1 MLICESCGFQQVMAQ
16 SLKSQKVE
24 PVLSSMVADCL
35 AGLSVIG
42 TVTHTNTNKVM
53 AHEYPYIYIYIY
65 IRDGSVHVSVPFG
78 SKFQMEVSIPFPL
91 EWGLWSEQ
99 GMCVP
104 LCSRLKCTWRRE
116 RCNFLIIISCYVPVT
131 TQHGVRQQI
140 R

>member
-65 IRDGSVHVSVPFG
+65 ILGMARYTYRYRSVPN
-78 SKFQMEVSIPFPL
+78 SK
-91 EWGLWSEQ
+91 W
-99 GMCVP
+99 
-104 LCSRLKCTWRRE
+104 K
-116 RCNFLIIISCYVPVT
+116 
-131 TQHGVRQQI
+131 
-140 R
+140 